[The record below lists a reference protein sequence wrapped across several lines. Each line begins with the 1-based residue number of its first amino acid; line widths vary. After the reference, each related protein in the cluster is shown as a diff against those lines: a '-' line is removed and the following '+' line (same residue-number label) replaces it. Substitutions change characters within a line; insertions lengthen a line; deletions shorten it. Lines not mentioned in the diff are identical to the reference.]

1 MLEWFN
7 LVWGHVPPGMAEND
21 DAITAY
27 LANNPRMIGALFT
40 MTLLLSQ
47 AGSAAASVQTSCA
60 GP

>member
-1 MLEWFN
+1 
-7 LVWGHVPPGMAEND
+7 MAEND

-27 LANNPRMIGALFT
+27 LADNPRMIGALFT

-47 AGSAAASVQTSCA
+47 AGNASATLTTGCA